1 MGKIYLA
8 NAFSLQMI
16 KNFPVSINIY
26 EIGSIGAE
34 AICKRTNLPAEH
46 REHIISAVGHPD
58 TAAVLGVPCNR
69 IYVSLEKGDTLYVAQ
84 LVGGRLPEGC
94 ITLPEGFTIKFLEV
108 VIDYFPSNF

>member
-46 REHIISAVGHPD
+46 REHIISAV
-58 TAAVLGVPCNR
+58 
-69 IYVSLEKGDTLYVAQ
+69 
-84 LVGGRLPEGC
+84 
-94 ITLPEGFTIKFLEV
+94 
-108 VIDYFPSNF
+108 